1 MSVRPTILLYNFTDK
16 RRRTKIQ
23 TFCAMNGIRVRMV
36 EREQYGKPVIALVDK
51 EAEILFGEERAF
63 SGINEEK
70 RDEEQ
75 VPGQADFVEEMLVMC
90 QVGGKMNGLLAWLR
104 KENVIVPLK
113 AVMTQTNQFW
123 TSLEL
128 YHEIKREHGQMTGQ
142 G

>member
-1 MSVRPTILLYNFTDK
+1 
-16 RRRTKIQ
+16 
-23 TFCAMNGIRVRMV
+23 
-36 EREQYGKPVIALVDK
+36 
-51 EAEILFGEERAF
+51 
-63 SGINEEK
+63 
-70 RDEEQ
+70 
-75 VPGQADFVEEMLVMC
+75 MC

>member
-1 MSVRPTILLYNFTDK
+1 M
-16 RRRTKIQ
+16 
-23 TFCAMNGIRVRMV
+23 
-36 EREQYGKPVIALVDK
+36 VDK

-63 SGINEEK
+63 SGTNEEK

-75 VPGQADFVEEMLVMC
+75 APGQADFVEEMLMMC

-128 YHEIKREHGQMTGQ
+128 YHEIKREHEQMTGQ